1 MNPSI
6 LGVLCLMLCVQSRSL
21 HNERQNTLDLTENRD
36 LFLSALQAY
45 FSRRGIHV
53 DRTAPSYIIFS
64 SKPRSS
70 RDSFLDEDRLLEAQI
85 RGGSKKDIQWSQESF
100 Y

>member
-6 LGVLCLMLCVQSRSL
+6 LGVFCLLVCVHSRSL
-21 HNERQNTLDLTENRD
+21 LNERLNALDLSENRD

-53 DRTAPSYIIFS
+53 DRTAPSYFILS
-64 SKPRSS
+64 SKSRSN
-70 RDSFLDEDRLLEAQI
+70 RDSFLDGDRLLETQ
-85 RGGSKKDIQWSQESF
+85 SQENF